1 MKTYVE
7 KYTDE
12 MLEVLKELVNT
23 DSGSH
28 DKAGVDQIGQM
39 LKEKYKDIGFIAN
52 VRGSNQYG
60 NSLVLRHQDAEEP
73 DILILAHMDT
83 VFPKGTAKER
93 PFSIQDSKAHGPGVI
108 DMQASHV
115 LLLYALRALI
125 DEQIP
130 VYKNVEIVLNSDEE
144 LGTIS
149 SRSLIEE
156 RSKGKKYALVM
167 EPARPDG
174 SVVSSR
180 RGAGRY
186 ELEVKGKAAHSGM
199 NPEDG
204 VSAIDELAYKVIELK
219 ALADPVN
226 GVNINV
232 GLMEGGTSVNT
243 IAPSAKA
250 GIDVR
255 ITNAEQAE
263 MIDKKVREVCGK
275 STIPGT
281 ELTLSGGINRPPM
294 EFTKGTKALV
304 DIVEDEAKKMGI
316 NVGHITTGGGS
327 DASFTASMGVPT
339 LDGLGPVG
347 GNQHT
352 KEEYLMVDTLAER
365 TILFANV
372 LQRVNNN

>member
-1 MKTYVE
+1 MKEYVE
-7 KYTDE
+7 KHIDE
-12 MLEVLKELVNT
+12 MLELLKELVNT

-28 DKAGVDQIGQM
+28 DKAGVDRVGQM
-39 LKEKYKDIGFIAN
+39 LKEKYNELGFVAD
-52 VRGSNQYG
+52 VRKSEQYG
-60 NSLVLRHQDAEEP
+60 NSLVLRHQEAENP

-93 PFSIQDSKAHGPGVI
+93 PFTIKDGKAHGPGVI
-108 DMQASHV
+108 DMQPSHV
-115 LLLYALRALI
+115 LILYALNALR
-125 DEQIP
+125 DEGVP

-156 RSKGKKYALVM
+156 RAEDKKCALVM

-174 SVVSSR
+174 SIVSSR

-199 NPEDG
+199 NPKDG
-204 VSAIDELAYKVIELK
+204 VSAVEELAHKVIELK
-219 ALADPVN
+219 ALADPDN

-232 GLMEGGTSVNT
+232 GLIEGGTSVNT

-255 ITNAEQAE
+255 ITKAEQADV
-263 MIDKKVREVCGK
+263 IDQKVRDVCGK
-275 STIPGT
+275 STVEGT
-281 ELTLSGGINRPPM
+281 ELTLTGGINRPPM
-294 EFTKGTKALV
+294 EFTENTKALV
-304 DIVEDEAKKMGI
+304 DTVQAEAKKLGL
-316 NVGHITTGGGS
+316 NVGHIATGGGS
-327 DASFTASMGVPT
+327 DASFTAAMGVPT
-339 LDGLGPVG
+339 VDGLGPVG

-352 KEEYLMVDTLAER
+352 EEEYLVVDTLAER

-372 LQRVNNN
+372 LQRLSTQ